1 MPTSSRIER
10 LGSPAEF
17 GRLSAEPMPA
27 DRATQN
33 TAQRTL
39 TGEIDRWVPIIKAG
53 GEYAD

>member
-1 MPTSSRIER
+1 
-10 LGSPAEF
+10 
-17 GRLSAEPMPA
+17 MPA